1 MSPMHLHISS
11 DLHADM
17 ADIKP
22 IEALPG
28 VDVVVVAGDVCEEA
42 VNGFVQ
48 LREIV
53 WRRTC
58 RSSW

>member
-1 MSPMHLHISS
+1 MHLHIFS

-22 IEALPG
+22 IAALPG
-28 VDVVVVAGDVCEEA
+28 VDVVVVAGDVCEGA
-42 VNGFVQ
+42 VSGFAR

-53 WRRTC
+53 A
-58 RSSW
+58 

>member
-1 MSPMHLHISS
+1 
-11 DLHADM
+11 M

-28 VDVVVVAGDVCEEA
+28 VDVVVVQTMSARGA
-42 VNGFVQ
+42 VNGFAR

-53 WRRTC
+53 AEDSTA
-58 RSSW
+58 

>member
-1 MSPMHLHISS
+1 
-11 DLHADM
+11 M